1 MTRDEIDIMW
11 QKAMQEAVEG
21 GEMYTRYRFAKL
33 VARHTL
39 LNTDPSSFMS
49 YQEGVEVGR
58 FAEREACAKVADG
71 YIGADPIAAAI
82 RARGNT

>member
-11 QKAMQEAVEG
+11 QKAMQEAVED

-39 LNTDPSSFMS
+39 LNTE
-49 YQEGVEVGR
+49 QE
-58 FAEREACAKVADG
+58 
-71 YIGADPIAAAI
+71 
-82 RARGNT
+82 ARVQLTEKLTGEDYFDIQQKELRGET

>member
-33 VARHTL
+33 VAKHTL
-39 LNTDPSSFMS
+39 LNTE
-49 YQEGVEVGR
+49 QEARALLTEKLTGEDY
-58 FAEREACAKVADG
+58 FDISAEIK
-71 YIGADPIAAAI
+71 
-82 RARGNT
+82 ARGHT